1 MGKIYII
8 SSKSDIYEQGSTMTQ
23 MQFLDKYFK
32 AFPGDQYNDYY
43 QRIPMPA
50 ATDQIAKKLDI
61 DFKYV
66 A

>member
-32 AFPGDQYNDYY
+32 AFPGDPYNDYF

-50 ATDQIAKKLDI
+50 ATEEISKQLGVEY
-61 DFKYV
+61 KYV